1 MVVRYSRVLSLTKR
15 SNNSDYYLSLNQD
28 SYSESMTSES
38 DNFIEKS
45 DPRPEMGGVETGVA

>member
-45 DPRPEMGGVETGVA
+45 DPRPEMGGVEKGVA